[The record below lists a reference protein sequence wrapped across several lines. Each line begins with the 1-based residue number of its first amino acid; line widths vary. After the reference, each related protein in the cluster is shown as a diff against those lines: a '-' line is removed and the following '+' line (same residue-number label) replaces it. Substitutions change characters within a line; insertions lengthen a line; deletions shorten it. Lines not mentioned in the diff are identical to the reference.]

1 MVEMNMSDFLTRLS
15 GGEVIWLVIILGM
28 TVYYITYTIARQWRL
43 VRQTE
48 IEASL
53 KAEMIKQGKSLEEM
67 AQVLQLSRTTVKD
80 EDDAEEEDAAKQK
93 EEDFLVKTLEE
104 MLDQDRSA
112 EEIAR
117 VLQAYQPGADV
128 PFPIQEERK
137 AALKRAILKKM
148 IEHERPGDEIERVL
162 QVCQTTTSNY
172 RQN

>member
-1 MVEMNMSDFLTRLS
+1 MGDFLAKMT
-15 GGEVIWLVIILGM
+15 GGELIWLVVILGM
-28 TVYYITYTIARQWRL
+28 TIYYVTHTIARQWRL

-53 KAEMIKQGKSLEEM
+53 KAEMVKQGKSLEEM
-67 AQVLQLSRTTVKD
+67 AQVLQLSPTSVKD
-80 EDDAEEEDAAKQK
+80 EDESEEEEEAKQK
-93 EEDFLVKTLEE
+93 EEDFLVKTLED

-137 AALKRAILKKM
+137 AALKRAILRKM
-148 IEHERPGDEIERVL
+148 VDHERPGEDIERVL
-162 QVCQTTTSNY
+162 QVCQTTTTNY